1 MAKRPKDDLQGFNHP
16 ALHYKKPK
24 ELKRFQTTLALLA
37 SAALVFGLWS
47 FAWYAMSAWTKAEIT
62 GWVDAQRGLGAVV
75 DYASMEMAG
84 FPTRITLTMSDP
96 SYEGPAFGTTVKWK
110 SDILT
115 VNARPWTPWK
125 LHLDVPGTHDVFLA
139 NDTLRFTGT
148 AEGFEADVVLG
159 PVWPKNLD
167 LRVQGLAMNGSAP
180 LSIQRLRLQATHDP
194 NTQAGG
200 TGLSLDITG
209 DNLVLPGI
217 LPKPLGNDVQNLD
230 VAARVTGAVIPGALR
245 ERLSEW
251 RDGGGAIEFERLKF
265 RSGPLAIAAGGTA
278 TLDKNFQPRGAF
290 TAKIEGLFQVMEIL
304 RARGTMRARDAVKA
318 TMALSALSTRPK
330 NGGTPSINLS
340 VTVQDGELSLGP
352 LKVMKMPVFDPVQD
366 WGLSPPPPVTEA
378 AAEAQ
383 DPPRNYKDIK
393 PVF

>member
-16 ALHYKKPK
+16 ALHYQKPK
-24 ELKRFQTTLALLA
+24 ELRRFQTALAFIA

-47 FAWYAMSAWTKAEIT
+47 FAWYAMSAWAKSEIT
-62 GWVDAQRGLGAVV
+62 GWVEAQRSLGAVV
-75 DYASMEMAG
+75 DYASMETAG
-84 FPTRITLTMSDP
+84 FPTRITLTLTAP
-96 SYEGPAFGTTVKWK
+96 RYEGPAFGTTVKWK
-110 SDILT
+110 SGTLT

-125 LHLDVPGTHDVFLA
+125 LHLNAPDNHDVLLA
-139 NDTLRFTGT
+139 NDTLRFTGA
-148 AEGFEADVVLG
+148 AERFEADVVLG
-159 PVWPKNLD
+159 PVWPKSLN
-167 LRVQGLAMNGSAP
+167 LRVQGLTMNGSAP
-180 LSIQRLRLQATHDP
+180 LSIERLHLQAVHDP

-217 LPKPLGNDVQNLD
+217 LPMPLGDDVQNLD
-230 VAARVTGAVIPGALR
+230 VAARVTGPVIPGALR

-265 RSGPLAIAAGGTA
+265 RSGPLAVAAGGTA
-278 TLDKNFQPRGAF
+278 TLDKNFQPQGAF

-304 RARGTMRARDAVKA
+304 RARGTMRAGDAVKA

-330 NGGTPSINLS
+330 NGETPSINLS

-352 LKVMKMPVFDPVQD
+352 LRVMKMPVFDPVQD
-366 WGLSPPPPVTEA
+366 WGLAPPPPVAEA
-378 AAEAQ
+378 AAEPQ
-383 DPPRNYKDIK
+383 TPPRNYKDIK